1 MGHYRTNLRLAKLEV
16 SAQIKAPPA
25 SQIPYH
31 FTDLPAVTSCLQACR
46 EKPQTNSH
54 SWHVH
59 LSKPVFR
66 SLLVKRLK
74 ITQILP
80 GATRRQEI
88 QARAKSEVNSPLQ
101 SCQTHL
107 FRGCDSTPVQTRH
120 QRISCEQTL
129 ETVAFCDDRRGRSTI
144 LKSSRSPP

>member
-74 ITQILP
+74 IAQILP
-80 GATRRQEI
+80 RVKRRQVI
-88 QARAKSEVNSPLQ
+88 QARASVGSELSVTVLSNPFVSRL
-101 SCQTHL
+101 
-107 FRGCDSTPVQTRH
+107 RSTPVQTRH

-129 ETVAFCDDRRGRSTI
+129 EMVAFSDDRMGRSTI